1 MKTTRHFE
9 LSIRDRPEVNREW
22 CERVAQNPTEAQQ
35 QSNGCWQMWGYI
47 EEVGKNLR
55 VITLED
61 RETIDNAFFDRRYK
75 GPR

>member
-1 MKTTRHFE
+1 VKTTRHFE
-9 LSIRDRPEVNREW
+9 LAIRDRPEVNREW
-22 CERVAQNPTEAQQ
+22 CERVARNPAKAEQQ
-35 QSNGCWQMWGYI
+35 GDGRWRMWGYI
-47 EEVGKNLR
+47 EEAGKNLR